1 MTKYIEEKKTYDS
14 VCIEF
19 ISISNQK
26 QGQNILQLRKKGFSR
41 FYCRNYDNMD
51 DIEKCEDSLTHRHDG
66 LLFLHFF
73 SAFNKYFL
81 LKVLG
86 ANFLN
91 GLGGALSL
99 FLGVSFIL
107 IFELVELALD
117 VLMNLINLSRGLPL
131 GRKHHVL

>member
-1 MTKYIEEKKTYDS
+1 M
-14 VCIEF
+14 
-19 ISISNQK
+19 
-26 QGQNILQLRKKGFSR
+26 ILKSDRLS
-41 FYCRNYDNMD
+41 D
-51 DIEKCEDSLTHRHDG
+51 HG
-66 LLFLHFF
+66 LLFLQFF
-73 SAFNKYFL
+73 FATIKYFL

-117 VLMNLINLSRGLPL
+117 VLMNLINLSWGLPL